1 MAGEGMVPTA
11 DTLPS
16 GWSPG
21 MGSRKAGTLALAAM
35 GLGGGGGSYCEV
47 ICKRVIKKRKDSGAQ
62 RCLCHLIQAY
72 HS

>member
-35 GLGGGGGSYCEV
+35 GLGGGGATV
-47 ICKRVIKKRKDSGAQ
+47 K
-62 RCLCHLIQAY
+62 
-72 HS
+72 